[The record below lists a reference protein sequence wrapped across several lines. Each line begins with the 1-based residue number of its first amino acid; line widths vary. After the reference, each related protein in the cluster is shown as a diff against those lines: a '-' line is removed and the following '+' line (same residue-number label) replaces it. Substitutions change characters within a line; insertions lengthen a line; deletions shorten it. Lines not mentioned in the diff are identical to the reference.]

1 MSGMPSTFSS
11 SVMRV
16 ALVGAAALVAG
27 GGCVMDSVVQQ
38 EENQIRALVKEI
50 DTCEARLRWLGRG
63 IRTLETKAGAGATA
77 EKKRRFQQALAK
89 SGLRVTS
96 RGPEIVV
103 TLASTVLFDPGEA
116 TIQEEA
122 KVPLIDLARAI
133 SEAFDGRVVR
143 VEGHTDNTRPRRT
156 RAVYPTNW
164 ELSAARSLA
173 VMRFLSEMGGIKKG
187 WIFPAAYGEHR
198 PVASNETA
206 EGRELNRRVDIV
218 ILPPVGVERVT
229 TAELDQ

>member
-1 MSGMPSTFSS
+1 MLSMLRRMP
-11 SVMRV
+11 
-16 ALVGAAALVAG
+16 LVVAAALVAG
-27 GGCVMDSVVQQ
+27 AGCVMDSVVQE
-38 EENQIRALVKEI
+38 EENQIRAISREI
-50 DTCEARLRWLGRG
+50 ETCEARLRWLGNG
-63 IRTLETKAGAGATA
+63 IRTLEAKAGPGASA
-77 EKKRRFQQALAK
+77 EKKRRFQAALAK

-103 TLASTVLFDPGEA
+103 TLASTVLFGPGEA

-133 SEAFDGRVVR
+133 SEAFPGRVVR

-156 RAVYPTNW
+156 RAIYPTNW

-173 VMRFLSEMGGIKKG
+173 VMRFLSEDGGLKKG
-187 WIFPAAYGEHR
+187 WVFPAAYGEHR

-206 EGRELNRRVDIV
+206 EGREFNRRVDIV
-218 ILPPVGVERVT
+218 ILPPVGVSRVT

>member
-1 MSGMPSTFSS
+1 MLSILGATTRKMTL
-11 SVMRV
+11 V
-16 ALVGAAALVAG
+16 AAVALVAG
-27 GGCVMDSVVQQ
+27 GGCVMDSVVQE
-38 EENQIRALVKEI
+38 EENQIRAVTRQIE
-50 DTCEARLRWLGRG
+50 TCEARLRWLGNG
-63 IRTLETKAGAGATA
+63 IRSLEAKAGPGASA
-77 EKKRRFQQALAK
+77 EKKRRFQAALAK

-103 TLASTVLFDPGEA
+103 TLASTVLFGPGEA

-133 SEAFDGRVVR
+133 SEAFPGRVVR
-143 VEGHTDNTRPRRT
+143 VEGHTDNTAPRRT
-156 RAVYPTNW
+156 RAIYPTNW

-173 VMRFLSEMGGIKKG
+173 VMRFLSEDGGLKKG
-187 WIFPAAYGEHR
+187 WVFPAAYGEHR

-218 ILPPVGVERVT
+218 ILPPVGVTRVT

>member
-1 MSGMPSTFSS
+1 MLGMLSATSR
-11 SVMRV
+11 MMTLV
-16 ALVGAAALVAG
+16 AAAALVAVS
-27 GGCVMDSVVQQ
+27 GCVMDSVVQD
-38 EENQIRALVKEI
+38 EENEIRALSREI
-50 DTCEARLRWLGRG
+50 ETCEVRLRWLGRG
-63 IRTLETKAGAGATA
+63 IRTLEAKTGPGASA
-77 EKKRRFQQALAK
+77 EKKRRFQAALAK

-133 SEAFDGRVVR
+133 TESFPGRVVR

-156 RAVYPTNW
+156 RAIYPTNW
-164 ELSAARSLA
+164 ELSAARALA
-173 VMRFLSEMGGIKKG
+173 VMRFLSEDGGLKKG
-187 WIFPAAYGEHR
+187 WVFPAAYGEYR
-198 PVASNETA
+198 PVASNESA

-218 ILPPVGVERVT
+218 ILPPVGVHRVT

>member
-1 MSGMPSTFSS
+1 MLRAILGGTTRRM
-11 SVMRV
+11 
-16 ALVGAAALVAG
+16 ALVATAALVAA
-27 GGCVMDSVVQQ
+27 GGCVMDSVVQE
-38 EENQIRALVKEI
+38 EENEIRAVTRDIEK
-50 DTCEARLRWLGRG
+50 CETRLRWLGRG
-63 IRTLETKAGAGATA
+63 IKTLEAKAGPGASA
-77 EKKRRFQQALAK
+77 EKKRRFQEALAK

-103 TLASTVLFDPGEA
+103 TLASTVLFGPGEA
-116 TIQEEA
+116 TIQDEA
-122 KVPLIDLARAI
+122 KVPLIDLATAI
-133 SEAFDGRVVR
+133 TEAFPGRVVR

-156 RAVYPTNW
+156 RAIYPTNW

-173 VMRFLSEMGGIKKG
+173 VMRFLSEDGGIKKG
-187 WIFPAAYGEHR
+187 WVFPAAYGEHR

>member
-1 MSGMPSTFSS
+1 MPGMFGSMTG
-11 SVMRV
+11 RLTLV
-16 ALVGAAALVAG
+16 AAAALAAG
-27 GGCVMDSVVQQ
+27 GGCVMDSVVHD
-38 EENQIRALVKEI
+38 EENQIRAVSREI
-50 DTCEARLRWLGRG
+50 ETCEARLRWLGSG
-63 IRTLETKAGAGATA
+63 IRALEAKAGPGASA

-96 RGPEIVV
+96 RGPELVV
-103 TLASTVLFDPGEA
+103 TLASTVLFGPGEA

-133 SEAFDGRVVR
+133 IDSFPGRVVR

-164 ELSAARSLA
+164 ELSAARALA
-173 VMRFLSEMGGIKKG
+173 VMRFLSEEGGIKKG
-187 WIFPAAYGEHR
+187 WVFPAAYGEHR
-198 PVASNETA
+198 PVASNETPD
-206 EGRELNRRVDIV
+206 GRELNRRVDIV

-229 TAELDQ
+229 TAELNR

>member
-1 MSGMPSTFSS
+1 MLSRMARKVTL
-11 SVMRV
+11 
-16 ALVGAAALVAG
+16 AAAAALVAS
-27 GGCVMDSVVQQ
+27 GGCVMDSVVHE
-38 EENQIRALVKEI
+38 EENEIRAVSRQIE
-50 DTCEARLRWLGRG
+50 TCEARLCWLGKG
-63 IRTLETKAGAGATA
+63 IRTLEAKAGPGASA
-77 EKKRRFQQALAK
+77 EKRRRFQQALAK

-96 RGPEIVV
+96 RGPELVV
-103 TLASTVLFDPGEA
+103 TLASTVLFGPGEA
-116 TIQEEA
+116 KIQEEA

-133 SEAFDGRVVR
+133 AEAFPGRVVR

-173 VMRFLSEMGGIKKG
+173 VMRFLSEDGGLKKG
-187 WIFPAAYGEHR
+187 WVFPAAYGEHR
-198 PVASNETA
+198 PVASNEEA

-229 TAELDQ
+229 TAELQ